1 MSFVMVDRNLVTDKN
16 INANEYRVHTYLLLM
31 YNKDKACA
39 FPSIEVMAKE
49 LNMSVSTV
57 KRCIKKLQ
65 DLGYVEVSKRK
76 GLAGNFN
83 IYKKLKHLIVR
94 NNKGAKTPTE
104 ATIINEENAE
114 KVETNFEGNY
124 VDCRG
129 NEKNSDCSY
138 IDHRSEE
145 QKELDNN
152 VNVRLARSV
161 TNIDKSNFA
170 KTILSMADEE
180 LVREAIRNF
189 KAKKGKSA
197 TFLISILV
205 DEYFK
210 ASMKFPVKMLN
221 MLRKGL
227 NNPFLEQPYLQ
238 DLQTP
243 TNKIDINK
251 LLQSY

>member
-16 INANEYRVHTYLLLM
+16 INENEYRVHTYLLLM

-39 FPSIEVMAKE
+39 FPSMEIMAKE

-65 DLGYVEVSKRK
+65 GLGYVEVSKRK

-94 NNKGAKTPTE
+94 NNKSVEGSAEATKT
-104 ATIINEENAE
+104 TIINEENADKE
-114 KVETNFEGNY
+114 INFEG
-124 VDCRG
+124 G
-129 NEKNSDCSY
+129 PEL
-138 IDHRSEE
+138 DHRSKEE
-145 QKELDNN
+145 KELDNN

-189 KAKKGKSA
+189 KAKNGKNA

-210 ASMKFPVKMLN
+210 ASTKFPVKMLN

-227 NNPFLEQPYLQ
+227 NNPFLDQPLNI
-238 DLQTP
+238 TP
-243 TNKIDINK
+243 
-251 LLQSY
+251 LLDNYI

>member
-49 LNMSVSTV
+49 LNMSMSTV

-65 DLGYVEVSKRK
+65 ELGYVEVSKKK

-83 IYKKLKHLIVR
+83 VYSKLKHLIVR
-94 NNKGAKTPTE
+94 KNKAAETPAE
-104 ATIINEENAE
+104 ATIINEENAD
-114 KVETNFEGNY
+114 KETNFEG
-124 VDCRG
+124 G
-129 NEKNSDCSY
+129 PE

-161 TNIDKSNFA
+161 TNIDNSNFA

-210 ASMKFPVKMLN
+210 ASIKFPVKMLN

-227 NNPFLEQPYLQ
+227 NNPFLDQPLNI
-238 DLQTP
+238 TP
-243 TNKIDINK
+243 ILDTYI
-251 LLQSY
+251 

>member
-1 MSFVMVDRNLVTDKN
+1 MSFVMVNRELVTDKR
-16 INANEYRVHTYLLLM
+16 INGNEYRVHTFLLLM
-31 YNKDKACA
+31 YNENKACA
-39 FPSIEVMAKE
+39 FPSISVIAEKV
-49 LNMSVSTV
+49 NMSESTV
-57 KRCIKKLQ
+57 KRCLKKLEE
-65 DLGYVEVSKRK
+65 LGYITIEKRK

-83 IYKKLKHLIVR
+83 VYKKLKHLILR
-94 NNKGAKTPTE
+94 NNKVKKE
-104 ATIINEENAE
+104 VTIINEENVD
-114 KVETNFEGNY
+114 KETNFEGNN
-124 VDCRG
+124 VDC
-129 NEKNSDCSY
+129 NCDY

-189 KAKKGKSA
+189 KSKKGKSA

-210 ASMKFPVKMLN
+210 ASVRFPAKMLN

-227 NNPFLEQPYLQ
+227 NNPFLEQPLP
-238 DLQTP
+238 LNP
-243 TNKIDINK
+243 IILEFN
-251 LLQSY
+251 S

>member
-49 LNMSVSTV
+49 LNMSESTV

-65 DLGYVEVSKRK
+65 DLGYIEVSKRK

-94 NNKGAKTPTE
+94 NNKCAETPAE
-104 ATIINEENAE
+104 ATIINEENADKSE
-114 KVETNFEGNY
+114 INFEGGQE
-124 VDCRG
+124 VV
-129 NEKNSDCSY
+129 
-138 IDHRSEE
+138 DHRSEV

-152 VNVRLARSV
+152 INVRLARSV

-227 NNPFLEQPYLQ
+227 NNPFLEQPLP
-238 DLQTP
+238 LSHF
-243 TNKIDINK
+243 
-251 LLQSY
+251 L

>member
-65 DLGYVEVSKRK
+65 ELGYVEISKRK

-83 IYKKLKHLIVR
+83 IYRKLKHLIVR
-94 NNKGAKTPTE
+94 NNKGAETPAE
-104 ATIINEENAE
+104 ATIINEENAG
-114 KVETNFEGNY
+114 NSFEGGH
-124 VDCRG
+124 VVA
-129 NEKNSDCSY
+129 
-138 IDHRSEE
+138 DHRSEE

-152 VNVRLARSV
+152 INVRLARSV

-189 KAKKGKSA
+189 KFKNGKSG

-227 NNPFLEQPYLQ
+227 NNPFLEQPLP
-238 DLQTP
+238 LSHF
-243 TNKIDINK
+243 
-251 LLQSY
+251 L

>member
-49 LNMSVSTV
+49 LNMSESTV

-65 DLGYVEVSKRK
+65 DLGYIEVSKRK

-83 IYKKLKHLIVR
+83 IYKKLKHLISR
-94 NNKGAKTPTE
+94 NNKGVETPAE
-104 ATIINEENAE
+104 ATIINEENAG
-114 KVETNFEGNY
+114 NSFEGGQE
-124 VDCRG
+124 VA
-129 NEKNSDCSY
+129 
-138 IDHRSEE
+138 DHRSEE

-152 VNVRLARSV
+152 INVRLARGV

-189 KAKKGKSA
+189 KSKKGKSG
-197 TFLISILV
+197 TFLISLLV

-210 ASMKFPVKMLN
+210 ASVKFPVKMLN

-227 NNPFLEQPYLQ
+227 NNPFLEQPLP
-238 DLQTP
+238 LHP
-243 TNKIDINK
+243 
-251 LLQSY
+251 LF

>member
-49 LNMSVSTV
+49 LNMSESTV

-83 IYKKLKHLIVR
+83 IYKKLKHLIVK
-94 NNKGAKTPTE
+94 NNKAAEKVVKASAR
-104 ATIINEENAE
+104 ATVINEENADKE
-114 KVETNFEGNY
+114 INFEG
-124 VDCRG
+124 G
-129 NEKNSDCSY
+129 LKL
-138 IDHRSEE
+138 DHRSEE
-145 QKELDNN
+145 EKELDNN

-161 TNIDKSNFA
+161 TNVDKSNFA
-170 KTILSMADEE
+170 KIILSMADEE
-180 LVREAIRNF
+180 LAREAIRNF

-210 ASMKFPVKMLN
+210 ASTKFPVKMLN

-227 NNPFLEQPYLQ
+227 NNPFLDQPLNI
-238 DLQTP
+238 TP
-243 TNKIDINK
+243 
-251 LLQSY
+251 LLDNYI

>member
-1 MSFVMVDRNLVTDKN
+1 MSFVMVDRNLVTDQN

-31 YNKDKACA
+31 YNQNKACA
-39 FPSIEVMAKE
+39 FPSLEVMAKE

-114 KVETNFEGNY
+114 KVEINFEG
-124 VDCRG
+124 G
-129 NEKNSDCSY
+129 PKL
-138 IDHRSEE
+138 DHRSEE
-145 QKELDNN
+145 EKELDNN

-161 TNIDKSNFA
+161 TNIDNSNFA

-210 ASMKFPVKMLN
+210 ASTKFPVKMLN

-243 TNKIDINK
+243 TNKIDTNK

>member
-16 INANEYRVHTYLLLM
+16 INANEYRVHTYLLMM
-31 YNKDKACA
+31 YNENKACA

-49 LNMSVSTV
+49 LNISESTV

-94 NNKGAKTPTE
+94 NNKGVKASAQ
-104 ATIINEENAE
+104 ATIINEENAD
-114 KVETNFEGNY
+114 KVEISFEGGHE
-124 VDCRG
+124 VV
-129 NEKNSDCSY
+129 
-138 IDHRSEE
+138 DHRSEE

-210 ASMKFPVKMLN
+210 ASIKFPAKMLN

-227 NNPFLEQPYLQ
+227 NNPFLEQPLNI
-238 DLQTP
+238 TP
-243 TNKIDINK
+243 SID
-251 LLQSY
+251 SYI

>member
-39 FPSIEVMAKE
+39 FPSMEVMAKE

-104 ATIINEENAE
+104 AAIINEENAD
-114 KVETNFEGNY
+114 KVEINFEGGHE
-124 VDCRG
+124 V
-129 NEKNSDCSY
+129 

-145 QKELDNN
+145 EKELDNN
-152 VNVRLARSV
+152 VNVRLARSI

-180 LVREAIRNF
+180 LVREAIRSF

-210 ASMKFPVKMLN
+210 ASTKFPVKLLN

-227 NNPFLEQPYLQ
+227 NNPFLDQPLNI
-238 DLQTP
+238 TP
-243 TNKIDINK
+243 ILDTYI
-251 LLQSY
+251 

>member
-16 INANEYRVHTYLLLM
+16 INANEYRRVHTYLLLM
-31 YNKDKACA
+31 YNKNKAYA
-39 FPSIEVMAKE
+39 FPSLEVMAKE

-65 DLGYVEVSKRK
+65 ELGYVEVSKRK

-94 NNKGAKTPTE
+94 NNKGTETSAE
-104 ATIINEENAE
+104 ATEPAIINEENAD
-114 KVETNFEGNY
+114 KVEINFEGGHE
-124 VDCRG
+124 V
-129 NEKNSDCSY
+129 

-145 QKELDNN
+145 EKELDNN
-152 VNVRLARSV
+152 DNVRLARSV
-161 TNIDKSNFA
+161 TNIDNSNFA
-170 KTILSMADEE
+170 KTILSMADEG

-189 KAKKGKSA
+189 KSKKGKSG
-197 TFLISILV
+197 TFLISLLV

-227 NNPFLEQPYLQ
+227 NNPFLEQPLP
-238 DLQTP
+238 LHP
-243 TNKIDINK
+243 
-251 LLQSY
+251 LF

>member
-1 MSFVMVDRNLVTDKN
+1 MSFVMIDRNLVTDKN

-31 YNKDKACA
+31 YNENKACA

-49 LNMSVSTV
+49 LNISESTV

-65 DLGYVEVSKRK
+65 DHGYIEVSKRK

-83 IYKKLKHLIVR
+83 IYKKLKHLILR
-94 NNKGAKTPTE
+94 NNKSVEKSTEKLVE
-104 ATIINEENAE
+104 ATIINEENAD
-114 KVETNFEGNY
+114 KVKINFDGVHVVE
-124 VDCRG
+124 
-129 NEKNSDCSY
+129 
-138 IDHRSEE
+138 DHRSEE
-145 QKELDNN
+145 EKELDNN

-161 TNIDKSNFA
+161 TNIDNSNFA

-189 KAKKGKSA
+189 KNKKGKSA

-210 ASMKFPVKMLN
+210 ASTKFPIKMLN

-227 NNPFLEQPYLQ
+227 NNPFLEQPI
-238 DLQTP
+238 P
-243 TNKIDINK
+243 
-251 LLQSY
+251 LLPL